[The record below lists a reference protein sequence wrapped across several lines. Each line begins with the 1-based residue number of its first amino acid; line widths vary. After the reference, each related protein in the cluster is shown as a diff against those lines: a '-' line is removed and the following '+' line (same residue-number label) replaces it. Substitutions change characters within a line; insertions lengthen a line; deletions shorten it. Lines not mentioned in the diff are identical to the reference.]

1 MRRDALIA
9 LTLFATM
16 PLMISSCG
24 GKICVGTAGRGV
36 ERRGGGSQGTR
47 GVGGSMTEIALFD
60 WTGSPWFKGNRASGA
75 PVGVIGGISVEE
87 DSIVFMV
94 FPSETWLFCGFRG
107 VLVLRG

>member
-24 GKICVGTAGRGV
+24 GKICVGTAGKGV

-47 GVGGSMTEIALFD
+47 GVGGSMTEISLFD

-75 PVGVIGGISVEE
+75 PVGVIGGVSVEE
-87 DSIVFMV
+87 DSVVFME
-94 FPSETWLFCGFRG
+94 FPSGTLLFCVFRG